1 MAQTPMCYPQHITM
15 LQIFFFLLLNKY
27 EINIA
32 TTTKKSILQAA
43 NA

>member
-1 MAQTPMCYPQHITM
+1 MAQTPMCSPQHITM
-15 LQIFFFLLLNKY
+15 LQIFFLLLNKY